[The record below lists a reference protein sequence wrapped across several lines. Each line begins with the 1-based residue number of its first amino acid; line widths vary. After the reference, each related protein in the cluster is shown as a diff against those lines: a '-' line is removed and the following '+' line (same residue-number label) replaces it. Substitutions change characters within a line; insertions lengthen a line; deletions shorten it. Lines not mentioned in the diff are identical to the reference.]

1 MWNDTTAEER
11 CMGMGASERAAVF
24 LDRIESGAIPKR
36 CLPNHGVNYTGGK
49 EDIACMRF
57 NRYIV
62 SCGYRLM
69 KKRIGTEAR
78 IYRG

>member
-1 MWNDTTAEER
+1 M
-11 CMGMGASERAAVF
+11 SERAAVF
-24 LDRIESGAIPKR
+24 LDRIESGTIPKR
-36 CLPNHGVNYTGGK
+36 FLTNHGDEYTGGP
-49 EDIACMRF
+49 EGIASMRF

-69 KKRIGTEAR
+69 KNRIGSEVR